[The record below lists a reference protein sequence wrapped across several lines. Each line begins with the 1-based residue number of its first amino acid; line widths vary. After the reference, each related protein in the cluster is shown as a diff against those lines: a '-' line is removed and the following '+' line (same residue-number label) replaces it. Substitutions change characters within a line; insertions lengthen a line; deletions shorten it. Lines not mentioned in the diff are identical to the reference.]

1 MKIISRLTIL
11 IILHF
16 FAAGQVYPVD
26 QKSSAL
32 DKGDKCLSFPGA
44 MIGNVHTIHIPFRL
58 VGRLIAVEGRIGD
71 VSGNFLFDTGS
82 EVLLLNRRYFGR
94 GEVSSTASLGSS
106 GIVES
111 IGKSEIDT
119 LHIDRLSV
127 LNLNVHI
134 VDLTHIESKKN
145 IQLHGII
152 GYNVLKDFEV
162 LIDYPSRIITLSR
175 LDNSG
180 NPLEQRLGWE
190 QKSDSIRFY
199 LRQHLITFGGRI
211 GGKSLVFALD
221 TGAELNLLDR
231 LVGRKVLNH
240 FEILKRVKMVG
251 VGKCEI
257 EVIAGLLREFKCGNQ
272 EPKEMHTLLTN
283 LDDFN
288 AAFRTSIHGVLGYE
302 FLFDKRILINYKK
315 ERLYFLV
322 PHRP

>member
-1 MKIISRLTIL
+1 MNGMSPDL
-11 IILHF
+11 
-16 FAAGQVYPVD
+16 D
-26 QKSSAL
+26 QFDSY
-32 DKGDKCLSFPGA
+32 LSFPGA
-44 MIGNVHTIHIPFRL
+44 MIENIHTIHVPFRL
-58 VGRLIAVEGRIGD
+58 VGRLITIEGRIGD

-82 EVLLLNRRYFGR
+82 EVLLLNRSYFTQC
-94 GEVSSTASLGSS
+94 EASTTASLGSS

-119 LHIDRLSV
+119 LHVDRLFV
-127 LNLNVHI
+127 LKLNADI
-134 VDLTHIESKKN
+134 VDITHIETKKN
-145 IQLHGII
+145 IQLRGII

-180 NPLEQRLGWE
+180 IPIEQRSGWE

-199 LRQHLITFGGRI
+199 LRQHLITFGGKI

-240 FEILKRVKMVG
+240 FEILKRVNMVG
-251 VGKCEI
+251 VGKGEI
-257 EVIAGLLREFKCGNQ
+257 EVIAGLLRQFKCGNQ

-315 ERLYFLV
+315 KKKESIFSYLTGLRA
-322 PHRP
+322 